1 MAYMETHCGVSIMPK
16 TIQLLCLCFLFLQT
30 LSWGQQGVPEEALRY
45 MARGEAAV
53 ESAQSS
59 GDFKSA
65 IAEFE
70 KACALAPNW
79 PNPFFNLGIVQENT
93 GDFEGAIKNLK
104 RYLELAPNANDAAEV
119 RTKIYK
125 LEYKK
130 ERSNIAGIW
139 KVDQNESK
147 AECDPPGFLYG
158 KGHILSSVFMI
169 DDLKIDIKQN
179 PSGLEAR
186 ALSSQTRFRG
196 DLPDGRFVPIQ
207 REGDTIKIFN
217 LPMNT
222 CNTSARA
229 DMCPW
234 TARLILKQTAADV
247 LEGTIEVSGMVEK
260 ITRYTPQLTHQT
272 AALRGSGKLLLRKA
286 AQ

>member
-1 MAYMETHCGVSIMPK
+1 M
-16 TIQLLCLCFLFLQT
+16 QLLCLSFLFWT
-30 LSWGQQGVPEEALRY
+30 ALSWGQQGVPEEALRY

-70 KACALAPNW
+70 KACAIAPNW
-79 PNPFFNLGIVQENT
+79 PNPFFNLGLVQEKA
-93 GDFEGAIKNLK
+93 GDFDGAIKNLK

-119 RTKIYK
+119 KTRIYK

-130 ERSNIAGIW
+130 ERSNISGTW
-139 KVDQNESK
+139 RVDQNESK

-158 KGHILSSVFMI
+158 KGHMLSTVFMI
-169 DDLKIDIKQN
+169 DDLKIEIRTN
-179 PSGLEAR
+179 SSGLEAR

-196 DLPDGRFVPIQ
+196 TLPDGSFVPVK
-207 REGDTIKIFN
+207 REGDTVKIFEI
-217 LPMNT
+217 PMYT
-222 CNTSARA
+222 CEPAARA

-234 TARLILKQTAADV
+234 TARLILKQAAADV
-247 LEGTIEVSGMVEK
+247 LEGSIEVSGVVEK
-260 ITRYTPQLTHQT
+260 VTSYQNLSHE
-272 AALRGSGKLLLRKA
+272 AVELRCSGKLLLRKA

>member
-1 MAYMETHCGVSIMPK
+1 MAK
-16 TIQLLCLCFLFLQT
+16 TLQLLCLSFLFWTT

-70 KACALAPNW
+70 KACTLAPNW
-79 PNPFFNLGIVQENT
+79 PNPFFNLGIVQEKA
-93 GDFEGAIKNLK
+93 GDFDGAIKNLK

-119 RTKIYK
+119 KTKIYK

-130 ERSNIAGIW
+130 ERSNISGIW
-139 KVDQNESK
+139 RVDQNESK
-147 AECDPPGFLYG
+147 AECDPPGYLYG
-158 KGHILSSVFMI
+158 RGHILSSVFMI
-169 DDLKIDIKQN
+169 DDLKIDIRLN
-179 PSGLEAR
+179 PAGLEAR

-196 DLPDGRFVPIQ
+196 DLPDGQFVTIK
-207 REGDTIKIFN
+207 RDGDTIKIYD

-222 CNTSARA
+222 CKATARA

-247 LEGTIEVSGMVEK
+247 LEGTIEVSGIVEK
-260 ITRYTPQLTHQT
+260 ITRYQPQLSHET
-272 AALRGSGKLLLRKA
+272 ASLRGSGKLLLRKA